1 MDETITYA
9 RALFSMAAAM
19 QKKAVDAFTASYIL
33 AIMFSKEKEKTIED
47 LVDAMQELEEFQC
60 G

>member
-9 RALFSMAAAM
+9 RALFSMAAAI
-19 QKKAVDAFTASYIL
+19 QKKSIDAFTASYL
-33 AIMFSKEKEKTIED
+33 LSIMFGKDKEKTIRD
-47 LVDAMQELEEFQC
+47 LADAFQELEEFQC

>member
-9 RALFSMAAAM
+9 RALFSMAAAI
-19 QKKAVDAFTASYIL
+19 QKKSIDAFTASYL
-33 AIMFSKEKEKTIED
+33 LSIMFSKNKEKTIRD
-47 LVDAMQELEEFQC
+47 LSDAFQELEEFQC